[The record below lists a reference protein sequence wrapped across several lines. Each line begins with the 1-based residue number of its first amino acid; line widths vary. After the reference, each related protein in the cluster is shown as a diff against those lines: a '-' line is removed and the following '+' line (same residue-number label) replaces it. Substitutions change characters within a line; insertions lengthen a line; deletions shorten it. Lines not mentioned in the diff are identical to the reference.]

1 MLQHNPDRAAAAA
14 QVTTDWVGLV
24 DEWAL
29 RFFAEL
35 DYESEA
41 RNAATFRAQM
51 AQLPGITVAEV
62 LPALS
67 TREVL
72 ATEWVQG
79 AHALLSLSGQG
90 LSLWMSTSFRAR
102 ACTH

>member
-1 MLQHNPDRAAAAA
+1 MWQGLGVTGPGACA
-14 QVTTDWVGLV
+14 QVSTDWVGLI

-41 RNAATFRAQM
+41 ANAATFKAQM

-62 LPALS
+62 LPGLS

-79 AHALLSLSGQG
+79 ACGQP
-90 LSLWMSTSFRAR
+90 
-102 ACTH
+102 